1 MENST
6 QEMILVGYHHFTS
19 KDKKQIYFVVQCLY
33 NEEDR
38 TRGNLKGTMI
48 NIFVEEETYKK
59 IIQDELQ
66 IGSVLKV
73 EVRPNLSTGKIYYRV
88 VI

>member
-6 QEMILVGYHHFTS
+6 QEMILVGYHHFNS
-19 KDKKQIYFVVQCLY
+19 KDKKQIYYVVQCLY
-33 NEEDR
+33 NEDDR

-48 NIFVEEETYKK
+48 NIFVEDEVYQK
-59 IIQDELQ
+59 ICKLE
-66 IGSVLKV
+66 IGTVLKV
-73 EVRPNLSTGKIYYRV
+73 EV

>member
-6 QEMILVGYHHFTS
+6 QDMILVGYHHFNS
-19 KDKKQIYFVVQCLY
+19 KDKKQIYYVVQCLY
-33 NEEDR
+33 NEDDR

-48 NIFVEEETYKK
+48 NIFVE
-59 IIQDELQ
+59 DEVYQKVCQLD
-66 IGSVLKV
+66 IGTVLKV
-73 EVRPNLSTGKIYYRV
+73 EVNPNLSTGKIYYKV